1 MDSSARSAVKN
12 RLAHEHEAML
22 AAIRAANDD
31 LDVRILALGL
41 HVAYDREDDTLILTI
56 GPLVEATT
64 ESIANTVLVRVDP
77 DTLKCVGLE
86 VIGFKALLR
95 ERPPM
100 PASLLTALDW
110 LDRAVT
116 ALFRP
121 PTPEETAELG
131 RTVKQLLAA

>member
-1 MDSSARSAVKN
+1 MDSSTGSVLTN
-12 RLAHEHEAML
+12 RLAHEHETIM

-31 LDVRILALGL
+31 LEARVLSLGL
-41 HVAYDREDDTLILTI
+41 HVAYDRADDTLILTI

-86 VIGFKALLR
+86 VLGFKALLR
-95 ERPPM
+95 ERPPL
-100 PASLLTALDW
+100 PASLLAALDW

-121 PTPEETAELG
+121 PTREETAELG
-131 RTVKQLLAA
+131 RTVKQLIAA